1 MKHRAIKPICLLLV
15 LLPFTSTAEEGESWQ
30 VYSSAKVLYKVYGLG
45 LGDEGP
51 PTTKDAK
58 VAFGVTGSAAKQM
71 FDAMGPDRKDE
82 CGPQP
87 GVRFRSKD
95 GGRLI
100 CTKERSSYRC
110 AFGFNLKSG
119 KSIGGLI
126 C

>member
-1 MKHRAIKPICLLLV
+1 MKRRAIKPICLLLA
-15 LLPFTSTAEEGESWQ
+15 LLPFTSPAEESEGWQ
-30 VYSSAKVLYKVYGLG
+30 VYRSTKVLYKVYGLG

-51 PTTKDAK
+51 PTPKDAK
-58 VAFGVTGSAAKQM
+58 IAFELSGLAAKQM

-95 GGRLI
+95 DRSLI

-110 AFGFNLKSG
+110 AFGFDLKSG
-119 KSIGGLI
+119 KSIGALI